1 MMTGLD
7 YRPATGYPNSG
18 IGRQNF
24 ALEDALRANPN
35 TQVQLFSVAPDGHPI
50 RRLAYCPSWSTPLNG
65 LHRLPERLRFEGL
78 FLPKA
83 LRDAEVQ
90 VYICNMNMGLPL
102 GRKPAG
108 LRYVLQLQDLFQLT
122 LKNSHGS
129 RLKAAIYGVT
139 DRLSIGHSVRV
150 ADRIWTPSQF
160 TADECARLFPESRD
174 KLRVLPALVSGWSD
188 APADLQGWNLPER
201 YWLCVGTREP
211 RKNMVFFLRQW
222 QACRAVNPDVPDMV
236 LVGHASD
243 VPADLGELPGLHW
256 CSGLSDGQLQALYRH
271 AACLWQPSY
280 AEGFGL
286 PVVEALSVGTQVAVA
301 RGSALDEV
309 APPSAPRFDP
319 HDAGQLQDVMRQL
332 AAPEA
337 TVNPQPQIDW
347 ARQFAEPAYR
357 SRLDTLL
364 KELDR

>member
-1 MMTGLD
+1 MRVALD
-7 YRPATGYPNSG
+7 YRPATVAPSSG
-18 IGRQNF
+18 IARQVL
-24 ALEDALRANPN
+24 ALEHALRARAN
-35 TQVQLFSVAPDGHPI
+35 TEVLLVSEAPLDHPQRQTAVCPAWASPLDGLQRPQVRLGFE
-50 RRLAYCPSWSTPLNG
+50 RR
-65 LHRLPERLRFEGL
+65 

-83 LRDAEVQ
+83 LHAQQIDL
-90 VYICNMNMGLPL
+90 YIATANMGLPL
-102 GRKPAG
+102 CRKPAG
-108 LRYVLQLQDLFQLT
+108 TRYVLVLHDLFQLT
-122 LKNSHGS
+122 HRNFHRS
-129 RLKAAIYGVT
+129 RLKALAY
-139 DRLSIGHSVRV
+139 RLIDGASIAWSVWQ
-150 ADRIWTPSQF
+150 ADRVWCPSQF
-160 TADECARLFPESRD
+160 SCNEAARVFPWARA
-174 KLRVLPALVSGWSD
+174 KFRVLSNLVPELNAAPEPLPASL
-188 APADLQGWNLPER
+188 PAR
-201 YWLCVGTREP
+201 YWLVVGTREP

-222 QACRAVNPDVPDMV
+222 QACRAADPEVPDMV
-236 LVGHASD
+236 LVGLASD
-243 VPADLGELPGLHW
+243 VPADLGALPGLHW

-319 HDAGQLQDVMRQL
+319 HDAGQLQNVMRQL

>member
-1 MMTGLD
+1 MF
-7 YRPATGYPNSG
+7 PWA
-18 IGRQNF
+18 
-24 ALEDALRANPN
+24 RAK
-35 TQVQLFSVAPDGHPI
+35 F
-50 RRLAYCPSWSTPLNG
+50 
-65 LHRLPERLRFEGL
+65 
-78 FLPKA
+78 
-83 LRDAEVQ
+83 
-90 VYICNMNMGLPL
+90 
-102 GRKPAG
+102 
-108 LRYVLQLQDLFQLT
+108 
-122 LKNSHGS
+122 
-129 RLKAAIYGVT
+129 
-139 DRLSIGHSVRV
+139 
-150 ADRIWTPSQF
+150 
-160 TADECARLFPESRD
+160 
-174 KLRVLPALVSGWSD
+174 RVLSNLVPELNAAPEPLPASL
-188 APADLQGWNLPER
+188 PAR
-201 YWLCVGTREP
+201 YWLVVGTREP

-319 HDAGQLQDVMRQL
+319 HDAGQLQNVMRQL